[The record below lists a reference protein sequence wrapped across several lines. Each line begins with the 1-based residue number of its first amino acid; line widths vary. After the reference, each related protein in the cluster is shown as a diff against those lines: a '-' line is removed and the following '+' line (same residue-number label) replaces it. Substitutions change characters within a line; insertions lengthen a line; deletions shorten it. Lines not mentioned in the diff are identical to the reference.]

1 MSTQLE
7 AQAIELIQGFGPEQ
21 AGLQPDLFVIGN
33 VVSRSNP
40 LKEEILNRGLPYVSG
55 PQWIGEHILYD
66 KWVLAV
72 CGRHPRQDHH
82 FSDAGLDSGRRRL
95 RSGFPD
101 RWCADEFRHIGP
113 AVGSGRCGSIFVLR
127 D

>member
-72 CGRHPRQDHH
+72 WSAPAARPPLQRCWP
-82 FSDAGLDSGRRRL
+82 GL
-95 RSGFPD
+95 
-101 RWCADEFRHIGP
+101 WNTP
-113 AVGSGRCGSIFVLR
+113 ATIRVS
-127 D
+127 